1 VSQIRIRL
9 DFSLEL
15 LVALKVI
22 VSIWI
27 FNVGD
32 QGMLLAHLDVV
43 VCKLILIMLILGALD
58 LVFVGILGVLVEVGL
73 TLAVD
78 ANLKYL
84 AGVRVG
90 TTGSDGV
97 LDGLEGL
104 VDCSEGIEVGA
115 LNTWLEGGLSLLG
128 GGH

>member
-1 VSQIRIRL
+1 M
-9 DFSLEL
+9 
-15 LVALKVI
+15 LV
-22 VSIWI
+22 
-27 FNVGD
+27 
-32 QGMLLAHLDVV
+32 
-43 VCKLILIMLILGALD
+43 LGTLN

>member
-1 VSQIRIRL
+1 MSQIRIRL

-22 VSIWI
+22 VGVWI
-27 FNVGD
+27 FDVGD
-32 QGMLLAHLDVV
+32 QGVLLAHLYVV
-43 VCKLILIMLILGALD
+43 VCELILIMLVLGSLD